1 MSSKNLRYKF
11 DTDED
16 DRKLLSSHSS
26 SYSLKNV
33 LRDRQYKK
41 KIRYSHISKSQRK
54 FFTNKYHSK
63 IINSSRFILKSG
75 TKLFT
80 NWLNVYKYYS
90 VDINVSFLESQ
101 T

>member
-41 KIRYSHISKSQRK
+41 KLDFHTSQSLKENSLQINITVKSL
-54 FFTNKYHSK
+54 
-63 IINSSRFILKSG
+63 ILHA
-75 TKLFT
+75 
-80 NWLNVYKYYS
+80 
-90 VDINVSFLESQ
+90 SF
-101 T
+101 